1 MCRTTKLSE
10 RISMETIRPLSLFLG
25 VSGPTAFCFS
35 PVAFSPPTRHIDKS
49 TYEKVR
55 SRLSLNFKFF
65 SSNYA
70 LLVVGVTIVVSLL
83 HPGMLLSVAILWGL
97 WSLHY
102 YVESN
107 SSSSIQFPVIGK
119 DLRDVLTK
127 TRRSFLLTLFTT
139 LVIIFQCLLPMLTII
154 CISIVLILFHA
165 LMRDPRDVESSS
177 SFFRAGIE
185 DEDDGNSEGKE
196 DINSHKEQ
204 NEKV

>member
-1 MCRTTKLSE
+1 MCRATKLSE
-10 RISMETIRPLSLFLG
+10 RISTETIRPLSLFLG

-35 PVAFSPPTRHIDKS
+35 PLAFSPPTRHLDKS
-49 TYEKVR
+49 TYEKIR
-55 SRLSLNFKFF
+55 SRLTLNFKFF

-102 YVESN
+102 YVESISA
-107 SSSSIQFPVIGK
+107 SSFQFNVMGT
-119 DLRDVLTK
+119 DLRDILTK
-127 TRRSFLLTLFTT
+127 PRRSFLLTLFTV
-139 LVIIFQCLLPMLTII
+139 LVIIFQCLLPMITTT
-154 CISIVLILFHA
+154 CISSLLIIFHA

-177 SFFRAGIE
+177 SFSRAGIE
-185 DEDDGNSEGKE
+185 DDSESEDKE
-196 DINSHKEQ
+196 DVNFHKEQ